1 MKRKPFYRQL
11 YFWVLIGM
19 AAGIVVGW
27 LFPASNAAK
36 GKFSATSLQFFSTA
50 FIGLLRMIIAP
61 VIFAMVVVGIAGM
74 SSLKRVG
81 AIGLKAFFYFE
92 VMTTFALVLGWV
104 VAKLVQPGASMNI
117 DPSQL
122 DVRELQPTLNR
133 VHTQGGG
140 IAEVILHIIPKT
152 LVGAFAEGD
161 ILQVLLISVLFG
173 IAMSGLGEANR
184 PIINALEQVA
194 KALMRMITMI
204 IKLAP
209 LAVFGAMSFT
219 ISKVGLSSL
228 ESLGKLLG
236 CMFLSCVFFILVCL
250 GLLLRLNGLNIWKF
264 LRYIR
269 HELFIVF
276 SAASSEPAFPRMV
289 TRLEHLG
296 CSRPL
301 VRLVLPAGYSF
312 NLDGS
317 SLYITLGALFI
328 AQATNTHLTLAQEFA
343 VLVVSLLT
351 SKGAAAVVGS
361 AFITLTATLTSM
373 KTIPVEGMVL
383 ILGVDW
389 FLAEA
394 RSMTNLIGNGVATI
408 VMARWENEFDDSR
421 AIAVL
426 NGDIPDPPEL
436 SGERDDE
443 MQETPQS
450 DCVEVTKR

>member
-1 MKRKPFYRQL
+1 MKRKPYYRQL
-11 YFWVLIGM
+11 YFWVLVGM
-19 AAGIVVGW
+19 SLGILVGW
-27 LFPASNAAK
+27 LFPASNAAQ
-36 GKFSATSLQFFSTA
+36 GKFSATSLQVFSTG

-61 VIFAMVVVGIAGM
+61 IIFTMVVVGIAGM
-74 SSLKRVG
+74 TSLKRVG
-81 AIGLKAFFYFE
+81 TIGLKAFIYFE
-92 VMTTFALVLGWV
+92 VMTTFALILGWT
-104 VAKLVQPGASMNI
+104 VAKLAQPGAGMNI
-117 DPSQL
+117 NPAQL
-122 DVRELQPTLNR
+122 DVHELQPTLNR
-133 VHTQGGG
+133 VHTQASGM
-140 IAEVILHIIPKT
+140 ADVILHIIPKT

-173 IAMSGLGEANR
+173 IGLSGIGEANR
-184 PIINALEQVA
+184 PIINALEQVSR
-194 KALMRMITMI
+194 ALMRIISMI

-219 ISKVGLSSL
+219 ISKVGLASL
-228 ESLGKLLG
+228 ESLGKLLA
-236 CMFLSCVFFILVCL
+236 CMFLSCVFFIVICL
-250 GLLLRLNGLNIWKF
+250 GLLLRANGLSIWKF

-296 CSRPL
+296 CGKPL

-328 AQATNTHLTLAQEFA
+328 AQATNTPLTLGQEFA
-343 VLVVSLLT
+343 VLFVSLLT

-373 KTIPVEGMVL
+373 KTIPVEGMIL

-389 FLAEA
+389 FLAEMRA
-394 RSMTNLIGNGVATI
+394 MTNLIGNGVATI
-408 VMARWENEFDDSR
+408 VMARWEKEFDDNR
-421 AIAVL
+421 ACAVL
-426 NGDIPDPPEL
+426 SGDLPDPPEL
-436 SGERDDE
+436 SEERLPENLEPAPSDIL
-443 MQETPQS
+443 TP
-450 DCVEVTKR
+450 R